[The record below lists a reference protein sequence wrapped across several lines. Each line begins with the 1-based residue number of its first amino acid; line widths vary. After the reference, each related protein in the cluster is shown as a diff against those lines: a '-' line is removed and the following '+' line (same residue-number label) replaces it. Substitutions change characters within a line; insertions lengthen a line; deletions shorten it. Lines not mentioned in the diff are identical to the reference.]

1 MLRLLSLFSFTFSF
15 AWISVSSVQAASC
28 DIPVAIAGGAQP
40 PPLTVYKG
48 SGLNISFIPLEQKLV
63 KVWLDDPSRLTVDF
77 DAPLGSATAIHLKR
91 INPLQFPNLP
101 ASGSQTL
108 LTAIAVDQS
117 GKRHRYQ
124 FRLVYGE
131 KGTPSC
137 YGVSLIPDS
146 SGRSHEP
153 LLSASDEMALQR
165 GLRVAINEGRI
176 SESQGN
182 SSLQGKVEKYLQ
194 LRRQGI
200 GELEARN
207 RAGVSLA
214 LLVRLRDMGS
224 SPLNC
229 QDSQCLSEETKP

>member
-1 MLRLLSLFSFTFSF
+1 MLRLLSLFSFSVSF

-48 SGLNISFIPLEQKLV
+48 SGLNISFIPLAQKLV

-91 INPLQFPNLP
+91 INQLTFPNLP
-101 ASGSQTL
+101 PSGSQTL

-124 FRLVYGE
+124 FRVLYGE
-131 KGTPSC
+131 KGTPRC
-137 YGVSLIPDS
+137 YGVSLIPDRPTPS
-146 SGRSHEP
+146 QEP
-153 LLSASDEMALQR
+153 LLSAFEEMSLKR
-165 GLRVAINEGRI
+165 GLQVAINEGRI

-224 SPLNC
+224 SLLNC
-229 QDSQCLSEETKP
+229 QDSQCLSEDTKP